1 MHAHITCVY
10 IRTYIYMWY
19 KYTNIFIYAL
29 SKKNKNKKQKK
40 QASKQTNKQTNLF
53 IYARDCGVEVL
64 LVVL

>member
-29 SKKNKNKKQKK
+29 SKKNKNKNKKNK
-40 QASKQTNKQTNLF
+40 QANKQTNKQTYLF
-53 IYARDCGVEVL
+53 MLAIAG
-64 LVVL
+64 